1 LELLKICNLTK
12 RFGGLLAV
20 NNLDIRVNQGEILG
34 LIGPNGAGK
43 STVLNIIGGGI
54 PPNRGIC
61 FFKGENL
68 TGFPTYRISKKGIAR
83 VFQGNVLF
91 QNLTVR
97 KNVLIGS
104 HLRDNPGFISSVF
117 GGPYSRRLEKII
129 NDKVENILKGVGLL
143 DKADELAVNLSH
155 GNQRLLCLAVA
166 LAGNP
171 ELLLLDEPVTGMN
184 AEEVMTMVAIIRRL
198 REDKGISIVVVEH
211 NMRAVMSLCDRITVI
226 NFGVKIAE
234 GTPQEI
240 IRDPQVVEA
249 YLGKE
254 HDVA

>member
-1 LELLKICNLTK
+1 MELLRIYNLTK

-20 NNLDIRVNQGEILG
+20 NNLDIQVNQGEILG

-43 STVLNIIGGGI
+43 STVLNIISGAI
-54 PPNRGIC
+54 SPNRGSC

-104 HLRDNPGFISSVF
+104 HLRDNPGFISSLF
-117 GGPYSRRLEKII
+117 GGSYCRRLEKII
-129 NDKVENILKGVGLL
+129 SDEVEDILKLVGLS
-143 DKADELAVNLSH
+143 DKADELAINLSH

-166 LAGNP
+166 LASNP

-184 AEEVMTMVAIIRRL
+184 AEEVAAMVSIIRML
-198 REDKGISIVVVEH
+198 RKKKGISIVVVEH
-211 NMRAVMSLCDRITVI
+211 NMRAVMSLCDKITVI
-226 NFGVKIAE
+226 SFGEKIAE
-234 GTPQEI
+234 GSPSEI
-240 IRDPQVVEA
+240 ITNPLVIEA

-254 HDVA
+254 QDVA